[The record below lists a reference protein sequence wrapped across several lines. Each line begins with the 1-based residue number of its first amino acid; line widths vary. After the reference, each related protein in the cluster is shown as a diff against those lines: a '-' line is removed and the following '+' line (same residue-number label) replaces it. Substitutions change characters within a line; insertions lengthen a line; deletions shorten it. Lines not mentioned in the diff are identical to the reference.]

1 MKIHNYQ
8 INDRGCTG
16 IGFEAQNQQKEAPY
30 FFWIPGDTPQADQFY
45 RWTGHG
51 WHQLPPDQLP
61 PGKRVALVQF
71 WAKRSQRPV
80 STPVN

>member
-8 INDRGCTG
+8 INDRGFTG
-16 IGFEAQNQQKEAPY
+16 IGFAAQNQQKEAPY
-30 FFWIPGDTPQADQFY
+30 FFWVPGDAPQVDQFY
-45 RWTGHG
+45 RWTGYG
-51 WHQLPPDQLP
+51 WNQLPPDRLP
-61 PGKRVALVQF
+61 PGKRAALVQF